1 MEIEMKDLAK
11 FKENDSPETKELM
24 QAYLDG
30 HRNKKC
36 PPSLFNIIII
46 TIIILFILIL
56 LIIISNV

>member
-11 FKENDSPETKELM
+11 FKENDSPETKKLM
-24 QAYLDG
+24 QAYLEG

-36 PPSLFNIIII
+36 PPSLFNIII

>member
-1 MEIEMKDLAK
+1 MKGLEK
-11 FKENDSPETKELM
+11 LKQNDSPY
-24 QAYLDG
+24 YLEG

-36 PPSLFNIIII
+36 PPSLFNIII

>member
-24 QAYLDG
+24 QAYLEG

-36 PPSLFNIIII
+36 PPSLFNIII